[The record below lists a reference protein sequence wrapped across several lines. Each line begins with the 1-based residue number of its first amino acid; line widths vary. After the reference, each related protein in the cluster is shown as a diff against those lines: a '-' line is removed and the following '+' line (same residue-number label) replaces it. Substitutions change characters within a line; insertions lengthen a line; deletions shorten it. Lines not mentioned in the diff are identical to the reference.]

1 MANFK
6 LLFSD
11 YFNIEKSVLDEY
23 GALNICL
30 SSDLP
35 LFLDPFLLFASEKN
49 DYKVLHKNIIDHLIS
64 LKNIAVENRSTAFN
78 NNLFKFPEIKQNWLG
93 MSKYGNGGKGLGDK
107 FAKNIVEAFNGFYN
121 SFGNEEITE
130 ESHIEKLTILNSG
143 VGKDF
148 ISDFTTN
155 LIFEYLL
162 NYTEEFALKYLKPN
176 QIREFNIRCVFDE
189 KLKVWLPKKFKLPF
203 FYLED
208 NGDFIVLTPIDILT
222 KDDSIINNN
231 EFYSNFKSVANSIDN
246 LSLRESIN
254 EYFRSLLPKKPKK
267 DDVNYAIKKTSMR
280 FPEIIDYYIKLKEE
294 NKEAASNLSKEKI
307 QEILD
312 ELIDSLNPLCDYLLQ
327 NSDFYS
333 IQPTNSYSESLKR
346 VMFLKSVIENN
357 DGYRIFYNNGKAIS
371 KEDTIQRIFRLT
383 WYATP
388 FDVNAE
394 VNNGRGP
401 ADYKVSY
408 GAEDSTIVE
417 FKLGK
422 SSSLS
427 RNLANQTDIY
437 KKASKSANDIKVILC
452 YTEGEIKSVERALN
466 KLDLINQENIVI
478 IDASPKRS
486 ASIVKN

>member
-6 LLFSD
+6 ILFTD
-11 YFNIEKSVLDEY
+11 YFDVDKSILDNY
-23 GALNICL
+23 GALNLCL

-35 LFLDPFLLFASEKN
+35 LFLDPFLLFASDKQE
-49 DYKVLHKNIIDHLIS
+49 YKTLHKNIVEHLIT
-64 LKNIAVENRSTAFN
+64 LKNIAVENRTTASK
-78 NNLFKFPEIKQNWLG
+78 NNLFKFSEIKQNWLG
-93 MSKYGNGGKGLGDK
+93 MSKYGNDGKGLGEK

-189 KLKVWLPKKFKLPF
+189 KLKVWLPKKFNLPF
-203 FYLED
+203 FYLEE
-208 NGDFIVLTPIDILT
+208 NGDFIILTPIDILT

-231 EFYSNFKSVANSIDN
+231 EFYSNFKSIANSIDN
-246 LSLRESIN
+246 LSLRDSIN
-254 EYFRSLLPKKPKK
+254 EYFRSQLPKKPKK
-267 DDVNYAIKKTSMR
+267 EDFNYAIKKTSLR
-280 FPEIIDYYIKLKEE
+280 FPEIVDYYIKLKEE
-294 NKEAASNLSKEKI
+294 NKESAANLSKEKI
-307 QEILD
+307 QAILD
-312 ELIDSLNPLCDYLLQ
+312 ELIDSLSPLCDHLLKH
-327 NSDFYS
+327 SDFYA
-333 IQPTNSYSESLKR
+333 IAPTNSYEESLKR
-346 VMFLKSVIENN
+346 VMFLKDVIENN
-357 DGYRIFYNNGKAIS
+357 DGYRIFYNDGKAIS
-371 KEDTIQRIFRLT
+371 KEDTIQRIFRLA

-388 FDVNAE
+388 YDVNAE

-401 ADYKVSY
+401 ADYKVSF
-408 GAEDSTIVE
+408 GGEDSTIVE

-452 YTEGEIKSVERALN
+452 YTEGEIRSVERALN
-466 KLDLINQENIVI
+466 KLKLVNQENIVI
-478 IDASPKRS
+478 IDASAKKS
-486 ASIVKN
+486 ASLV

>member
-6 LLFSD
+6 ILFSD
-11 YFNIEKSVLDEY
+11 YFNVDKSVLDHY
-23 GALNICL
+23 GTLNLCL
-30 SSDLP
+30 SADLP
-35 LFLDPFLLFASEKN
+35 LFLDPFLLFASEKKE
-49 DYKVLHKNIIDHLIS
+49 YKLLHKNIVDHLIS
-64 LKNIAVENRSTAFN
+64 LKNIAVENRTTAIK

-155 LIFEYLL
+155 LIFDYLL
-162 NYTEEFALKYLKPN
+162 NYTEEFALKHLQPN
-176 QIREFNIRCVFDE
+176 QIKEFNIRCVFDE
-189 KLKVWLPKKFKLPF
+189 NLKVWLPKKFKLPF
-203 FYLED
+203 FYLEE
-208 NGDFIVLTPIDILT
+208 NGDFIILTPIDILT

-254 EYFRSLLPKKPKK
+254 EYFRSQLPKKPKK
-267 DDVNYAIKKTSMR
+267 DDVNYAIKKTSLH

-294 NKEAASNLSKEKI
+294 NKESAANLSKEKI

-312 ELIDSLNPLCDYLLQ
+312 QLIDSLTPLSDCLLLHT
-327 NSDFYS
+327 DFYS
-333 IQPTNSYSESLKR
+333 IVPTNSYDESLKR
-346 VMFLKSVIENN
+346 VMFLKSVIEDN
-357 DGYRIFYNNGKAIS
+357 DGYRIFYNDGKAIS

-401 ADYKVSY
+401 ADYKVSF
-408 GAEDSTIVE
+408 GGKDSTIVE

-452 YTEGEIKSVERALN
+452 YTEGEIKSVERALT
-466 KLDLINQENIVI
+466 KLDLIDQENIVI
-478 IDASPKRS
+478 IDASPKKS
-486 ASIVKN
+486 ASTI

>member
-6 LLFSD
+6 ILFSD
-11 YFNIEKSVLDEY
+11 YFNIDKSVLDQY
-23 GALNICL
+23 GTLNLCL

-35 LFLDPFLLFASEKN
+35 LFIDPFLLFASDKQE
-49 DYKVLHKNIIDHLIS
+49 YQILHKKIVDHLII
-64 LKNIAVENRSTAFN
+64 LKKIAVENESTAAKN
-78 NNLFKFPEIKQNWLG
+78 TLFKFSEIKQNWLG
-93 MSKYGNGGKGLGDK
+93 MSKYGNEGKGLGEK
-107 FAKNIVEAFNGFYN
+107 FAKNIVESFNGFYN
-121 SFGNEEITE
+121 SFGNEIITE

-162 NYTEEFALKYLKPN
+162 HYTEEFALNYLKPN

-189 KLKVWLPKKFKLPF
+189 QLKVWLPKKFKLPF
-203 FYLED
+203 FYLEE
-208 NGDFIVLTPIDILT
+208 NGDFIILTPIDILT

-231 EFYSNFKSVANSIDN
+231 EFYSNFKSVASSIDN
-246 LSLRESIN
+246 LSLRDSIN
-254 EYFRSLLPKKPKK
+254 EYFRSQLPKNPKK
-267 DDVNYAIKKTSMR
+267 DDINYAIKKTSMR
-280 FPEIIDYYIKLKEE
+280 FPDIIDYYIKLKEE
-294 NKEAASNLSKEKI
+294 NKESASILSKEKI

-312 ELIDSLNPLCDYLLQ
+312 ELIDSLTPLCDYLLKY
-327 NSDFYS
+327 SDFYS
-333 IQPTNSYSESLKR
+333 ILPTNSYEESLKR
-346 VMFLKSVIENN
+346 VLFLKDVIENN
-357 DGYRIFYNNGKAIS
+357 DGYRIFYNDGKPIS

-401 ADYKVSY
+401 ADYKVSF
-408 GAEDSTIVE
+408 GGEDSTIVE

-422 SSSLS
+422 SSSLK
-427 RNLANQTDIY
+427 RNLENQTDIY

-452 YTEGEIKSVERALN
+452 YNGGEIKSVERIIS
-466 KLDLINQENIVI
+466 KIGLINKENIVI
-478 IDASPKRS
+478 INASTKKS
-486 ASIVKN
+486 ASVVK